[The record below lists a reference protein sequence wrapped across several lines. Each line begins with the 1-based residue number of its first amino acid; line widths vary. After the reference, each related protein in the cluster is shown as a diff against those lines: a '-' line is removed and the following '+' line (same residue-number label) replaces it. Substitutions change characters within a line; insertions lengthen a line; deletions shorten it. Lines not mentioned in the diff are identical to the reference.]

1 MHFIAPLGI
10 GQVHLFHEL
19 FRQNPVAATI
29 LLVIL
34 VAAAF
39 YFNRR

>member
-1 MHFIAPLGI
+1 MNFIAPLGI